1 MVVGLTDVGLLIA
14 VMQGVFSRTW
24 KITLPRSIES
34 LGNSCVTVP
43 CRFEVP
49 GNQEANVLNCSDS
62 GVWRRGSLSGPIV
75 LNSLNPSANV
85 LQGQVVGDLKRKN
98 CTTMIH
104 RFSKSDND
112 VYFFRLDCPN
122 LKFTFS
128 DGVLITAQTEPPP
141 PQLTFVDQLPE
152 GDQVRMQCSAPV
164 SCSTLPPSLTWS
176 PQDSSR
182 REESQMLQNED
193 GQTTLTSTMTFMA
206 SADHHNQSVMCSASY
221 LLSEGR
227 RTSRGTRRLNV
238 LYAPRF
244 TTATINTSGPV
255 SERETVTFAC
265 SSDANPP
272 VRRYSWF
279 RGDRGKLTRIGQGA
293 TLVLQVNP
301 KDSGEYLCEA
311 QSLRG
316 SQRSRPV
323 FLEVTAIQATG
334 SSEGSVMI
342 PYIICGA
349 VLLLYVLTVAVDL
362 YKYQSLSKRLKKIEQ
377 KGEHTYIDLQTF
389 SLTSDYDHLKFKPK
403 PPPEDADYENSIAME
418 TTVKN
423 QPQPNRT

>member
-182 REESQMLQNED
+182 REESQMLQV
-193 GQTTLTSTMTFMA
+193 
-206 SADHHNQSVMCSASY
+206 SVC
-221 LLSEGR
+221 R
-227 RTSRGTRRLNV
+227 PTD
-238 LYAPRF
+238 APRF

>member
-1 MVVGLTDVGLLIA
+1 LISFLANKSSVLVGFRAEDEFGCSQENLICCCIFTCFSSP
-14 VMQGVFSRTW
+14 GVFSRTW

-62 GVWRRGSLSGPIV
+62 GVWRRGSLQRSDRPELTQSFRQRLTSGSI
-75 LNSLNPSANV
+75 
-85 LQGQVVGDLKRKN
+85 VGDLKRKN

-279 RGDRGKLTRIGQGA
+279 RGDRGKVTTEPAGA

-323 FLEVTAIQATG
+323 FLEI
-334 SSEGSVMI
+334 SEQWRKSNGSVMI

-362 YKYQSLSKRLKKIEQ
+362 YKYQRSENIKIEQ

-389 SLTSDYDHLKFKPK
+389 SLTSDYDHLKVS
-403 PPPEDADYENSIAME
+403 ENLRGIFS
-418 TTVKN
+418 
-423 QPQPNRT
+423 